1 MRSRDNPTCIRT
13 RALHVHEVGVGR
25 LHKPL
30 ELVAA
35 LLVLGRGVEEVDG
48 ERLKGVVCVCEV
60 ATEEAQRM
68 SVHQD
73 FGTLQEGRRTILI
86 RVEES

>member
-48 ERLKGVVCVCEV
+48 ERLIVNGLVYEQTCLFLR
-60 ATEEAQRM
+60 ANDA
-68 SVHQD
+68 
-73 FGTLQEGRRTILI
+73 I
-86 RVEES
+86 

>member
-13 RALHVHEVGVGR
+13 RALHIHEVGVGR

-48 ERLKGVVCVCEV
+48 ERLIVNGLVDEQFCFFFRAHDADRCP
-60 ATEEAQRM
+60 R
-68 SVHQD
+68 
-73 FGTLQEGRRTILI
+73 LTILTATK
-86 RVEES
+86 SA